1 MTRTE
6 RFLGW
11 VGEWVKT
18 PLVQFQLLDSAHRQ
32 SLEKGI
38 ISPEENVGVTNL
50 NNGRAVVKDM
60 RSPGE
65 ELVFSSS
72 ILQGEWSYVTSVTAA
87 FKGNFL
93 KNTIK
98 LTAKQQK
105 V

>member
-1 MTRTE
+1 M
-6 RFLGW
+6 
-11 VGEWVKT
+11 KT
-18 PLVQFQLLDSAHRQ
+18 PLVEFQLLDSAHRQ

-93 KNTIK
+93 KNSIK